1 MERSSSFRS
10 GIGVCI
16 LILALAR
23 GAQAQYSGGSGTA
36 QDPYLIATA
45 ADLIAL
51 GQTPGDYDKHFVLT
65 ADIDLNPNL
74 PGRRVF
80 NEALIA
86 PIRTITRGVGIVDPI
101 FMGVFDGNDHTISN
115 LTIRGSG
122 RLALFGASGYPA
134 AITNLG
140 LKDVDISGTGHDV
153 GGLVSFNYGSITNC
167 RSIGTISGSL
177 SVGGLANMTYGSISG
192 SYSEGV
198 VNGTNWVGG
207 LVGVAHGSISNC
219 YSENAV
225 RGYSDIG
232 GLVGRNSSGQ
242 VSNCYGVGT
251 VTGNYDVGGL
261 VGTSYAG
268 SVLASFWDLRTSGQM
283 ISAGGTSKTTTE
295 MQTADTCLDA
305 KWDFMG
311 ETVNGVE
318 DLWWIVEGNDY
329 PRLWW
334 ELNEVMPKSD
344 ETVDE

>member
-16 LILALAR
+16 LIIALAR

-207 LVGVAHGSISNC
+207 LVG
-219 YSENAV
+219 
-225 RGYSDIG
+225 
-232 GLVGRNSSGQ
+232 RNSSGQ

-295 MQTADTCLDA
+295 MQTADTFLDA

-334 ELNEVMPKSD
+334 ELNEAMPKSD